1 MPVTKIKIQIERVY
15 VRDDCDLFG
24 DGEWKFTARIDGQPV
39 GNPNQEFVAREREWI
54 VLPED
59 QWSREVD
66 VRAKAPGS
74 SVRVS
79 FKGTDVDV
87 FCDDDLG
94 EVSAEFRYPF
104 RREQT
109 ITLISPR
116 MSGGLFFP
124 DYQAY
129 SVKIKMTILEIVGTT
144 TLTGPTS
151 LAVSRQADGSST
163 LSTLSGSAV
172 APRIEVCPIV
182 PVPANGLTRLPQRP
196 AQPAGLAPGR
206 VTAHGNPIALVP
218 VPDYNSLVNPSVIPI
233 LATSDPD
240 FNSRVAQLAVTYC
253 EPGNLDLS
261 FLTWHRVSGP
271 AEIVGSNQGAAI
283 KVRGTGSGAD
293 QMAEFEVKWDGG
305 GPALAK
311 FRAWVGKVGRIPY
324 RINILNGSTPASQA
338 TSLLTAA
345 QVDAHMQV
353 AKLLFWQAGLLFEAD
368 SNVNVFEGATASG
381 TAGVFT
387 VNVTANNHTVN
398 VNMNLTPAATR
409 YNFRPGVINIAYV
422 RSTLQG
428 RAVASDIQGTNGANQ
443 EDSGSPSAS
452 WVKPSGVPLD
462 AAAKKVTMKTFPSNN
477 RQKNGGPGDG
487 KFIKARNAA
496 DATFTA
502 ATMRQLFACMVPAD
516 WWVPDNPPHSGVN
529 LAHELGH
536 VLGLRHRGSG
546 DSGSPPRS
554 DDGVNSPDQ
563 KGKTRGHPWHENVMT
578 YGYGGNANPP
588 VNLDLDLLQAVV
600 IRRHPAVVYS

>member
-1 MPVTKIKIQIERVY
+1 MPVTKIKIRLERVF
-15 VRDDCDLFG
+15 VREDCDLFG
-24 DGEWKFTARIDGQPV
+24 DGEWKFNARIDGQQV
-39 GNPNQEFVAREREWI
+39 GNPSQEFVAREREWI
-54 VLPED
+54 VLPEA

-66 VRAKAPGS
+66 VRAKGPGS
-74 SVRVS
+74 SVRVT

-109 ITLISPR
+109 ITLNSPR

-129 SVKIKMTILEIVGTT
+129 SVKITMTILEMVGTT

-151 LAVSRQADGSST
+151 LAVSRQANGSST

-172 APRIEVCPIV
+172 TPRIEVCPIV
-182 PVPANGLTRLPQRP
+182 PVPANGLTRLPARP

-206 VTAHGNPIALVP
+206 ITAYGNPIDLTSSPAF
-218 VPDYNSLVNPSVIPI
+218 NALVNPAVIPI
-233 LATSDPD
+233 LATTDPNFD
-240 FNSRVAQLAVTYC
+240 QRVAQLAVTYC
-253 EPGNLDLS
+253 DPGNLDLG
-261 FLTWHRVSGP
+261 FLTWHKVSGP
-271 AEIVGSNQGAAI
+271 AEIVGSSRGAAI

-311 FRAWVGKVGRIPY
+311 FRAWVGKVGRVPY
-324 RINILNGSTPASQA
+324 RINILDGSTPASQA
-338 TSLLTAA
+338 SALLPAA

-353 AKLLFWQAGLLFEAD
+353 ARLLFWQAGLLFEAD
-368 SNVNVFEGATASG
+368 ADVTTFEGATASG
-381 TAGVFT
+381 TTGVYS

-422 RSTLQG
+422 RSTLQN
-428 RAVASDIQGTNGANQ
+428 RAVASDIQGTTGSNQ

-462 AAAKKVTMKTFPSNN
+462 AAAKKVTMKTFPAGN
-477 RQKNGGPGDG
+477 RQKSGGPGDG
-487 KFIKARNAA
+487 KFIKARHAA

-502 ATMRQLFACMVPAD
+502 ATMRQLFACMMPSD
-516 WWVPDNPPHSGVN
+516 WGVPDAAYQSGVN

-546 DSGSPPRS
+546 DSGNPPRS

-563 KGKTRGHPWHENVMT
+563 KSKTRGHPWHENVMT
-578 YGYGGNANPP
+578 YGYGGNADPP

-600 IRRHPAVVYS
+600 VRRHPAVVYT